1 MRIEETMLHDTHGA
15 TRSTYLRKKRRQPMS
30 NAKVTEKLNGLLAS
44 SAVFYQKLRNYHWNV
59 KGDDFFELHAIFED
73 LYTRWAEHVDI
84 IAERILMLGERPYST
99 LAELLEHASI
109 KEDVEVKASR
119 DMVASLVSDFG
130 LLQKQILGII
140 DDAENQAD
148 RKTANVLD
156 DLNDEI
162 EKDAWMFNAWL
173 AK

>member
-1 MRIEETMLHDTHGA
+1 
-15 TRSTYLRKKRRQPMS
+15 MS
-30 NAKVTEKLNGLLAS
+30 NTKVTEKLNGLLAS

-73 LYTRWAEHVDI
+73 LYTRWAEHVDV